1 MQKLVFHWWGQ
12 GGRTSQHGILTS
24 ISIRKNM
31 WQLFVLN
38 DFSPSTD
45 DSTPSPPFE
54 KCFSLNSYSS
64 LEVVNHTLWP
74 LLLRWASRRS
84 PWKIWH
90 RAKTMLTRILSLCF
104 FFFLRFKMYYFLFL
118 FFLNFKI
125 LNSYMRLNADV
136 RKENLSLSYRVALLK
151 WLKIWV
157 ICSLSSLPTR
167 CIKKS
172 MCNKRK

>member
-104 FFFLRFKMYYFLFL
+104 
-118 FFLNFKI
+118 
-125 LNSYMRLNADV
+125 NADV

-172 MCNKRK
+172 MCNRRK